1 VPSSRAVP
9 GQTKGHVDPNGGE
22 TIIIMSQSDS
32 SADKSLMLVK
42 NKTAPTAAPSGVV
55 TAAHTAPKEGV
66 CTITGEAQQFR
77 RTWRLRY
84 APLDSEDA
92 HGGSVMLVGEG
103 LARIRE
109 GQQIRVVGI
118 MQPAEERG
126 DVPRFQVQFLEILS
140 R

>member
-1 VPSSRAVP
+1 MPAPNSAPSLPPPPLPSSRNAP
-9 GQTKGHVDPNGGE
+9 GSSKGHVDPRSGE

-32 SADKSLMLVK
+32 NADKSLMLV
-42 NKTAPTAAPSGVV
+42 NNRTAPAPAPVV
-55 TAAHTAPKEGV
+55 NASHTAPREGV

-92 HGGSVMLVGEG
+92 HEG
-103 LARIRE
+103 CRAFLEKRA
-109 GQQIRVVGI
+109 
-118 MQPAEERG
+118 
-126 DVPRFQVQFLEILS
+126 PRFTG